1 MNQKLNS
8 PNCYIYE
15 KLCMYHSID
24 CIHDPNDLYCSGKT
38 NTKYQDIMQFK
49 DFNYVSI
56 LDYVR

>member
-1 MNQKLNS
+1 MRNYVCIILL
-8 PNCYIYE
+8 IA
-15 KLCMYHSID
+15 SI
-24 CIHDPNDLYCSGKT
+24 NDLYCSGKT